1 MQTKRLG
8 RSAIYVSKI
17 CMGTM
22 TFGGQA
28 DEKMAHRVLDQS
40 LDAGIKILKGAD
52 RAVVGAGGDPGG
64 GGGHRCAGVP
74 GAHARVRRGGAR
86 RDDCGLPCA
95 APRRDDRG
103 AYGGSVRGATV
114 KP

>member
-40 LDAGIKILKGAD
+40 LEAGINFFDPAENYPAHSSL
-52 RAVVGAGGDPGG
+52 GGTG
-64 GGGHRCAGVP
+64 
-74 GAHARVRRGGAR
+74 
-86 RDDCGLPCA
+86 
-95 APRRDDRG
+95 
-103 AYGGSVRGATV
+103 
-114 KP
+114 